1 MNYRFQISC
10 AWQHFYCP
18 HMIICKYSDPIK
30 ASHGQKWPLEG
41 RKRAF
46 VSTLSHFKVQTKML
60 KISKATTWTIRF
72 NSHCSSQTTICGTV
86 QIEFFFETW
95 SIWKVYP
102 TLGYVQKISPLG
114 PPWSEILRHFQ
125 FLWFLLYVVK
135 HFITLEKIAA
145 VRISRFLDTSP

>member
-1 MNYRFQISC
+1 MGELTKEFNLNMRSTIYVEE
-10 AWQHFYCP
+10 
-18 HMIICKYSDPIK
+18 HMRHAHLRKN
-30 ASHGQKWPLEG
+30 ASSSKMKSKPLNH
-41 RKRAF
+41 
-46 VSTLSHFKVQTKML
+46 L
-60 KISKATTWTIRF
+60 IRRV

-145 VRISRFLDTSP
+145 VRISRFFDTSP